1 MTTFPQFPELK
12 PTAMNAAVEQL
23 VKLWPLD
30 DTPPE
35 LPLTGADAARI
46 RALILA
52 TTPGTQLKR
61 RDVRATFRLCL
72 DDTETQEWTNKAISV
87 LISMPEIPGFAP
99 LYELYAGFY
108 TNASLRLCAST
119 AYAKVPP
126 DQLKV
131 TLERVEKVL
140 GKDPVGELSWD
151 TLVKL
156 RPVAETI
163 ISCKLNKSSALSLA
177 IFDTTYR
184 MVFDDPFR
192 SEHAAWI
199 RTHSAQQLIE
209 LLGNYYG
216 TSQQRLYLLGAV
228 VRAWGMIKASIGAV
242 NNHSVINALFE
253 RLTRS
258 DMLGDPTQRKSLW
271 DRDQDLYLLVRK
283 WVLDK
288 KIEDFFGTVDAVPDR
303 KNFWRRHIDIIED
316 IEDFQGNRS
325 AFAMKIG
332 QIWFMEFGYVDNA
345 CYPYHDSVFA
355 QHYANRTWASGLK
368 RIDLVYNP
376 SSKSYGLRDKHRGFF
391 RNQYQVGVRRTLVH
405 YPDPVNG
412 AGGWWDKFDAY
423 IQTYCGVTLP

>member
-72 DDTETQEWTNKAISV
+72 DDTETQEWTTKAISV

-108 TNASLRLCAST
+108 TNVSLRLCAST

-126 DQLKV
+126 DQLKI

-163 ISCKLNKSSALSLA
+163 LSCKLSKSSALSLA

-199 RTHSAQQLIE
+199 RTHSALQIIE
-209 LLGNYYG
+209 LIGNHYG
-216 TSQQRLYLLGAV
+216 TNQLRLYVVGAV
-228 VRAWGMIKASIGAV
+228 VRAWGMIKASVGAI
-242 NNHSVINALFE
+242 NEHKVINALFE
-253 RLTRS
+253 RVTRD
-258 DMLGDPTQRKSLW
+258 DMLGDPTQRRMTW
-271 DRDQDLYLLVRK
+271 DRDQELLALVRK
-283 WVLDK
+283 WILDR
-288 KIEDFFGTVDAVPDR
+288 KIQSFFDSVDANPDR
-303 KNFWRRHIDIIED
+303 KNYWRSKVDSISDYED
-316 IEDFQGNRS
+316 LSSGRS

-332 QIWFMEFGYVDNA
+332 TIWFVEFGEHGNA
-345 CYPYHDSVFA
+345 CYPYSVDAYNKVRLGRFQA
-355 QHYANRTWASGLK
+355 VSWDYDPLK
-368 RIDLVYNP
+368 IVGLVYNP
-376 SSKSYGLRDKHRGFF
+376 AMREFGTYSRTF
-391 RNQYQVGVRRTLVH
+391 RITERRTLIH
-405 YPDPVNG
+405 SPKPSG
-412 AGGWWDKFDAY
+412 RLRGWYDKFDAY
-423 IQTYCGVTLP
+423 ITAYSNYETN